1 MKLAVMGAGGIGGYF
16 GGRLALAGEEV
27 CFIARGQHLEAI
39 QAKGLQVKSP
49 TGDFIVQV
57 RATGDPRTI
66 GPVDFILFCVKS
78 YDTEN
83 AAEAIR
89 PLMGPETAVLSLQNG
104 VDNEEKL
111 GEILGPKHILGGAA
125 YIFASIEAP
134 GVIRHT
140 QGGRIVFGEMNGSLS
155 DRCRWLLAALERAK
169 IDAQVSEEIHRTLWE
184 KYCFICAGAGLT
196 GLTRL
201 PMGPIRE
208 CPETWTLYRRVVEEA
223 VAVGSA
229 AGVAF
234 APGVVDRIL
243 AQAQR
248 LSPHVY
254 SSLHYDLTHGKRLEL
269 EALHGHVVHLGQRFG
284 IPTPACFAIYAALK
298 PYVNGSPAI

>member
-1 MKLAVMGAGGIGGYF
+1 MKLAVMGAGGVGGSF
-16 GGRLALAGEEV
+16 GSRLALAGEEV

-39 QAKGLQVKSP
+39 QANGLLVKNS

-83 AAEAIR
+83 AAEAVR
-89 PLMGPETAVLSLQNG
+89 PLMGPDTAVLSLQNG

-111 GEILGPKHILGGAA
+111 REILGPKHILGGAA

-134 GVIRHT
+134 GVIRHEW
-140 QGGRIVFGEMNGSLS
+140 GGRIVFGELDRSRS
-155 DRCRWLLAALERAK
+155 DRCSRLLAALERAK
-169 IDAQVSEEIHRTLWE
+169 IDAQISDDIHRTLWE

-208 CPETWTLYRRVVEEA
+208 CPETWSLYRRVVEEA

-248 LSPHVY
+248 LNPRAY
-254 SSLHYDLTHGKRLEL
+254 SSLHYDLAHGKRLEV
-269 EALHGHVVHLGQRFG
+269 EALHGHVVRLGQQFG
-284 IPTPACFAIYAALK
+284 IPTPTCFAIYAALK
-298 PYVNGSPAI
+298 PYVNGSPAM